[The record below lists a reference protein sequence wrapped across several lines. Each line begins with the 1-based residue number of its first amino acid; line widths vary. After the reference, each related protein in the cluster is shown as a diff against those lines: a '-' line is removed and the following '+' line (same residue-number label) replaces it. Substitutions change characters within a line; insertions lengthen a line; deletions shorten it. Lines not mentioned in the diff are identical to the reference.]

1 MAYFIHNKYDKNSI
15 AALALIDQSANTV
28 IDYYGNYNTY
38 KYLDVSAGFGKL
50 YDTLSYITPNTILFD
65 TEVSDGKSYFNF
77 SSSIIVKSIQRG
89 VITKALEINADI
101 TFNIN
106 PIDSSKSVI
115 SFTNMYI
122 GGPDTPRNVY
132 LVNLDNTSFTIHTVG
147 GPTQSN
153 LSYQIIEYY

>member
-65 TEVSDGKSYFNF
+65 TDVTDGKSYFNF
-77 SSSIIVKSIQRG
+77 TSSIIIKSIQRG
-89 VITKALEINADI
+89 LVNVDANANVTVNINAIDASKSII
-101 TFNIN
+101 TFTGEIARGG
-106 PIDSSKSVI
+106 SSNALYGYS
-115 SFTNMYI
+115 
-122 GGPDTPRNVY
+122 
-132 LVNLDNTSFTIHTVG
+132 LVSLDNTSFTLRGRNVDI
-147 GPTQSN
+147 SN
-153 LSYQIIEYY
+153 VSYQIIEYH

>member
-28 IDYYGNYNTY
+28 IDYYGNYDTY

-65 TEVSDGKSYFNF
+65 TEVSDGKSHFNF

-89 VITKALEINADI
+89 LVNVDANADATVNINAIDASKSII
-101 TFNIN
+101 TF
-106 PIDSSKSVI
+106 PSCE
-115 SFTNMYI
+115 M
-122 GGPDTPRNVY
+122 GGSTVRSYY
-132 LVNLDNTSFTIHTVG
+132 LVSLDNTSFTLHGVRTD
-147 GPTQSN
+147 TSN
-153 LSYQIIEYY
+153 IAYQIIEYY

>member
-28 IDYYGNYNTY
+28 IDYYGNYDTY

-65 TEVSDGKSYFNF
+65 TDVTDGKSYFNF
-77 SSSIIVKSIQRG
+77 STSIIVKSVQRG
-89 VITKALEINADI
+89 LVNVENNADV
-101 TFNIN
+101 TVNIN

-115 SFTNMYI
+115 TFANAQSGTSTNILGY
-122 GGPDTPRNVY
+122 Y
-132 LVNLDNTSFTIHTVG
+132 LVALNNTSFTLHGRDRGVD
-147 GPTQSN
+147 N
-153 LSYQIIEYY
+153 VSYQIIEYY

>member
-65 TEVSDGKSYFNF
+65 TDVTDGKSYFNF
-77 SSSIIVKSIQRG
+77 TSSIIIKSIQRG
-89 VITKALEINADI
+89 LVNVDANADVTVNINAIDASKSII
-101 TFNIN
+101 TFTGEIARGG
-106 PIDSSKSVI
+106 SSNALYGYS
-115 SFTNMYI
+115 
-122 GGPDTPRNVY
+122 
-132 LVNLDNTSFTIHTVG
+132 LVSLDNTSFTLRGRNVDI
-147 GPTQSN
+147 SN
-153 LSYQIIEYY
+153 VSYQIIEYY

>member
-65 TEVSDGKSYFNF
+65 TDVTDGKSYFNF
-77 SSSIIVKSIQRG
+77 TSSIIIKSIQRG
-89 VITKALEINADI
+89 LVNVDANANVTVNINAIDASKSII
-101 TFNIN
+101 TFTSEIARGG
-106 PIDSSKSVI
+106 SSNALYGY
-115 SFTNMYI
+115 F
-122 GGPDTPRNVY
+122 
-132 LVNLDNTSFTIHTVG
+132 LVSLDNTSFTLRGRNVDI
-147 GPTQSN
+147 SN
-153 LSYQIIEYY
+153 VSYQIIEYY

>member
-65 TEVSDGKSYFNF
+65 TDVTDGKSYFNF
-77 SSSIIVKSIQRG
+77 TSSIIIKSIQRG
-89 VITKALEINADI
+89 LVNVDANADVTVNINAIEASKSII
-101 TFNIN
+101 TFTGEIARGG
-106 PIDSSKSVI
+106 SSNALYGYS
-115 SFTNMYI
+115 
-122 GGPDTPRNVY
+122 
-132 LVNLDNTSFTIHTVG
+132 LVSLDNTSFTLRGRNVDI
-147 GPTQSN
+147 SN
-153 LSYQIIEYY
+153 VSYQIIEYY

>member
-65 TEVSDGKSYFNF
+65 TDVTDGKSYFNF
-77 SSSIIVKSIQRG
+77 SSSIIIKSIQRG
-89 VITKALEINADI
+89 SLRTASNNTNNVTI
-101 TFNIN
+101 NIN
-106 PIDSSKSVI
+106 PINADKAVFTFTTLYGSSSL
-115 SFTNMYI
+115 T
-122 GGPDTPRNVY
+122 Y
-132 LVNLDNTSFTIHTVG
+132 LKALDNTSFTVQTNYQDTI
-147 GPTQSN
+147 
-153 LSYQIIEYY
+153 SYQIIEYY

>member
-65 TEVSDGKSYFNF
+65 TDVTDGKSYFNF
-77 SSSIIVKSIQRG
+77 TSSIIIKSIQRG
-89 VITKALEINADI
+89 LVNVDANANVTVNINAIDASKSII
-101 TFNIN
+101 TFTGEIARGG
-106 PIDSSKSVI
+106 SSNALYGYS
-115 SFTNMYI
+115 
-122 GGPDTPRNVY
+122 
-132 LVNLDNTSFTIHTVG
+132 LVSLDNTSFTLRGRNVDI
-147 GPTQSN
+147 SN
-153 LSYQIIEYY
+153 VSYQIIEYY